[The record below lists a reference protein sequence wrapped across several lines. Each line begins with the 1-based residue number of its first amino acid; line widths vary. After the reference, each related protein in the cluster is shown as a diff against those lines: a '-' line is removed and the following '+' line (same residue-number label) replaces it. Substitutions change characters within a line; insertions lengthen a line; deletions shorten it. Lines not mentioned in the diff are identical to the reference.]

1 MRTASSH
8 PESQPVTYF
17 DHNASTPVRPEVID
31 CMRDCLEHVH
41 GNPSSMHRDGQ
52 RARAAI
58 ERAREQVAALVGAEP
73 RGVVFTSGGTEG
85 DHLAL
90 IGGARAMVA
99 RGRKVAVSAIEHHAV
114 HGAAEVLA
122 QDGFEVSHLN
132 VDHAGRVN
140 PRDIDCLPA
149 GTTLVSLML
158 ANNETGVIQPVAE
171 AAARA
176 HALGMRLHCDAVQAA
191 GKVALDVRSLG
202 ADYLVLSA
210 HKLGGPKGV
219 GALVLSGDAPLEP
232 LQRGSSHE
240 HGHRGG
246 TENVAGI
253 VGFGVAAVAAAAEL
267 ASEQQ
272 RMGVLRA
279 QLERGLLDA
288 LPDAV
293 IHAAA
298 AERLPNTVS
307 VSVPGAR
314 SDMML
319 MALDARGF
327 EISAGAACA
336 SGAVEPSPVMLAMGV
351 PRDLAICALRLSM
364 GRTTSAADVDALLA
378 AFLLSA
384 RAVRAM
390 QAA

>member
-1 MRTASSH
+1 M
-8 PESQPVTYF
+8 TYF

-31 CMRDCLEHVH
+31 CVRDCLERLH

-73 RGVVFTSGGTEG
+73 RAVVFTSGGTEG

-90 IGGARAMVA
+90 IGGARAMVGQ
-99 RGRKVAVSAIEHHAV
+99 GRRVAISAVEHHAV
-114 HGAAEVLA
+114 HGAAQVLER
-122 QDGFEVSHLN
+122 DGFEVSHLG
-132 VDHAGRVN
+132 VDYAGRVN
-140 PRDIDCLPA
+140 LGDIDALPA

-158 ANNETGVIQPVAE
+158 ANNETGVIEPVAD

-176 HALGMRLHCDAVQAA
+176 HARGMRLHCDAVQAA
-191 GKVALDVRSLG
+191 GKLVLDVKRLG

-219 GALVLSGDAPLEP
+219 GALVLAGDAPLES

-246 TENVAGI
+246 TENVSGI
-253 VGFGVAAVAAAAEL
+253 VGFGVAAMAAAAEL
-267 ASEQQ
+267 EQEST
-272 RMGVLRA
+272 RLGTLRA
-279 QLERGLLDA
+279 QLERGLLEA

-307 VSVPGAR
+307 VSIPGAH

-351 PRDLAICALRLSM
+351 PRELAICALRLSM

-378 AFLLSA
+378 AFVLSA

-390 QAA
+390 QLA